1 MAWRRILLFVVLLI
15 VIAGFA
21 NATVPREDRP
31 TGRPAEPQAIP
42 AAPPA
47 DVVAAKLPGK
57 HDVHARVGDVVR
69 LEVSHDAD
77 DVVKVP
83 TLGVAEPVGPGMAA
97 DLVFDADQAGRFAV
111 TLRDGKRIGTLD
123 VKEAG

>member
-21 NATVPREDRP
+21 NATVPRDAGPPVRRQTPE
-31 TGRPAEPQAIP
+31 TVPAG
-42 AAPPA
+42 PPA
-47 DVVAAKLPGK
+47 DVVAAKLPGT

-69 LEVSHDAD
+69 IEVSHDAE

-83 TLGVAEPVGPGMAA
+83 TLGVAEPVAPGMAA

-111 TLRDGKRIGTLD
+111 TLRDGKRIGTVD